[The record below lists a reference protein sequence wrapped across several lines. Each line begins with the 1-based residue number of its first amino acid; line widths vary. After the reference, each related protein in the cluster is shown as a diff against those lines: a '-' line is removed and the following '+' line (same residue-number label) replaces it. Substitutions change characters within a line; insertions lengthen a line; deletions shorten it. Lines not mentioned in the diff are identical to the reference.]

1 MGLAKITPF
10 ITPAIIVLGILNG
23 VVFFLAR
30 QAIIRLHR
38 LVHPMAHY
46 NFRERRG
53 YSGNELVAL
62 SDKAAQLYTIYTNIT
77 AVFPLLGIFG
87 TVCSLLGLS
96 GTEDISVHFST
107 ALDTTVWGLIFAI
120 FYKVLDSALS
130 SKLDRALDEAD
141 YQIHQLTQ
149 EEGDA
154 YAPQEQAQH
163 HH

>member
-1 MGLAKITPF
+1 MGLAQITPY
-10 ITPAIIVLGILNG
+10 ITPAIILLGIVNG
-23 VVFFLAR
+23 AVFFLAR
-30 QAIIRLHR
+30 QAITRLRR
-38 LVHPMAHY
+38 LVHPLAHY
-46 NFRERRG
+46 DFKDRQS

-62 SDKAAQLYTIYTNIT
+62 SDRAAQLYTVYTNIT

-96 GTEDISVHFST
+96 GTEDISIHFST

-141 YQIHQLTQ
+141 YQIHKLTQ
-149 EEGDA
+149 EEGDVH
-154 YAPQEQAQH
+154 APQEQTQH
-163 HH
+163 YY